1 MINLTPLLG
10 RTASAGGQTVI
21 DLRGPLRPVNS
32 SNGRA
37 DVGAIVKACELA
49 VSRGATSLTLNL
61 SSKGGAAWEDAET
74 LDLCKR
80 LARSE
85 AASRGGRK
93 ARPRA
98 ARLPVAPVEV
108 IGTLGAEYR

>member
-1 MINLTPLLG
+1 MLVAAEDSACSKDYKAWMSRTDGVDMINLTPLLG

-49 VSRGATSLTLNL
+49 VSRGATEMNTGPATPAL
-61 SSKGGAAWEDAET
+61 SK
-74 LDLCKR
+74 LLR
-80 LARSE
+80 
-85 AASRGGRK
+85 
-93 ARPRA
+93 
-98 ARLPVAPVEV
+98 
-108 IGTLGAEYR
+108 